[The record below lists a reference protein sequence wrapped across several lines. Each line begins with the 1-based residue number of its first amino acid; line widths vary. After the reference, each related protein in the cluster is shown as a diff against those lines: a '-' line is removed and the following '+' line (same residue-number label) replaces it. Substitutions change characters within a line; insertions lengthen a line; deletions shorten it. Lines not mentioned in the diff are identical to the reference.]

1 MPVFCKKMSN
11 NVKVSIERLGKDL
24 KAMVAKAMQDADCE
38 LPLRPSASL
47 RENVISPG
55 DSVLIKPNLN
65 GCSIKGSTSVP
76 VIKAIAQFSFDRGAS
91 EVIIGEGPV
100 KMGRE
105 HLEKYFA
112 DIGIVEAANEVGAS
126 FVNFDDYEHVIY
138 RNASEH
144 LPKELGISKFVYEVD
159 KVINVPMLKVH
170 PSTVVTLCM
179 KNLKGCERAQDKI
192 KFHRLDLQKAIVELN
207 KLVKPSIN
215 FVDGTKAMQGTDHN
229 NGDIVDLGLV
239 FCSKDIV
246 AVDSIASYAIG
257 INPNDIRL
265 IELGNKAGL
274 GESDIAKIQTVG
286 EDLEENRVRFELPS
300 EAMARR
306 FPNLRI
312 LKKGACSACLANL
325 MDALGWIGERRKYNN
340 IVVGLDTPDVDD
352 TVLIGNCTK
361 QYWNEYEHVK
371 GCPPTAIE
379 IAKVI
384 SKGSLSGT
392 VFVDS

>member
-1 MPVFCKKMSN
+1 MSN
-11 NVKVSIERLGKDL
+11 NIKVSIERAGEDL
-24 KAMVAKAMQDADCE
+24 NVTVAKAMQDADCE
-38 LPLRPSASL
+38 D
-47 RENVISPG
+47 VIVPG
-55 DSVLIKPNLN
+55 NSVLIKPNLN
-65 GCSIKGSTSVP
+65 GVSQKGSTSVP
-76 VIKAIAQFSFDRGAS
+76 VIKAIAQWAYDRRAS

-112 DIGIVEAANEVGAS
+112 DIGIVEAAKEMEAA
-126 FVNFDDYEHVIY
+126 FVNFDDYEHIIY
-138 RNASEH
+138 RNVSEH
-144 LPKELGISKFVYEVD
+144 LPKEIGISKFVYEVD

-215 FVDGTKAMQGTDHN
+215 FIDGTKAMQGTDHN
-229 NGDIVDLGLV
+229 NGDVVDLGLV
-239 FCSKDIV
+239 FCSRDIV
-246 AVDSIASYAIG
+246 AVDSVASYAIG
-257 INPNDIRL
+257 IDPNNIRL
-265 IELGNKAGL
+265 IELANKAGL
-274 GESDIAKIQTVG
+274 GESDINRIQTVG
-286 EDLEENRVRFELPS
+286 EDLEENRVRFELPE

-312 LKKGACSACLANL
+312 LKNGACSACLANL
-325 MDALGWIGERRKYNN
+325 MDALGWIGERRKYNT
-340 IVVGLDTPDVDD
+340 IVLGVDTPDADD
-352 TVLIGNCTK
+352 AILIGNCTK
-361 QYWNEYEHVK
+361 KYWNEYEHVK
-371 GCPPTAIE
+371 GCPSTPIE

-392 VFVDS
+392 IFVDD